1 MSVAVGADRPAEQKG
16 GNVHQVPDENV
27 LKRQEVVNGSRR
39 MSVPVTWRQTCPSCF
54 AVFGFTI
61 AAYDWNSIAQKRAHA
76 ASCPGCEA
84 TAEVW
89 IIDPERGGQL
99 WVHPSPTEMRQ
110 VDLEGV
116 PDVSNGLRR
125 DYEAAVASFE
135 HGLWRPAAQSAR
147 LVLEA
152 IVTSCLGQPDRL
164 APLDERLRSLAD
176 AVDLAGPLND
186 AAEAIRPGGN
196 LAAHFDDDRD
206 FDQNAATEMIEL
218 INYLLDYLFVLPN
231 GVQHLRASVELDV
244 PLIPTS
250 VPVAREADV
259 LAGRRSGEPV

>member
-1 MSVAVGADRPAEQKG
+1 M
-16 GNVHQVPDENV
+16 HQVPDENV
-27 LKRQEVVNGSRR
+27 LKWQEVVNGSRR
-39 MSVPVTWRQTCPSCF
+39 ISVPVTWRQTCPKCF

-61 AAYDWNSIAQKRAHA
+61 ASYDWNSIAQKRAHVA
-76 ASCPGCEA
+76 VCPGCE
-84 TAEVW
+84 TTTEVW
-89 IIDPERGGQL
+89 IIDPEHGAQL
-99 WVHPSPTEMRQ
+99 WMHPSPSAMRQ

-116 PDVSNGLRR
+116 PDVGNGLRR
-125 DYEAAVASFE
+125 DYEAAVQSFE

-152 IVTSCLGQPDRL
+152 VVASRLGQPDRF

-176 AVDLAGPLND
+176 AVDLAGPIYD

-206 FDQNAATEMIEL
+206 FDQNAATEMLEL

-231 GVQHLRASVELDV
+231 GVAHLRASVELDV

-259 LAGRRSGEPV
+259 LAGRRSGEHD